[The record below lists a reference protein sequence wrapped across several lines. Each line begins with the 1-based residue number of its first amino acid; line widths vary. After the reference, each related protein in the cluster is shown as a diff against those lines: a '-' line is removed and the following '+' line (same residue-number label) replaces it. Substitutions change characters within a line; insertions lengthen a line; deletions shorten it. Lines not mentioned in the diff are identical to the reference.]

1 MAPLH
6 LNFIACFQHDGAQT
20 ELTDAQNQME
30 SIKEKVK
37 TKDAYIVE
45 LQEKIEKHQVEAS
58 EARKIEQVSHFQ
70 LNLSHLFSPGTI
82 KFGHHLFMVCA
93 ESPVCIAR
101 KFYCR
106 NANIRRI
113 H

>member
-82 KFGHHLFMVCA
+82 KFGHNLFMVCA

-106 NANIRRI
+106 NAKNRRI